1 MADVFFALRKQRASI
16 IKSKRGLVSI
26 FFCAL
31 ALQALGLSRPA
42 QAQGLTGSI
51 KGTVSATA
59 GDPSAQPELMV
70 GASLT
75 LVNRDLPSA
84 VFKTITDETGNFVFL
99 DLPAAT
105 YVLSAE
111 AKNLPSVTREIHL
124 TTGAT
129 LVVEIVLTATL
140 SESVTVKEE
149 EGLLSTGETATSN
162 TVHAEKLEELP
173 LRADNYQGALPL
185 TPGVVRGVDGADH
198 IKGTRAGQNAYTVN
212 GADITDP
219 VNGNLA
225 FDIPLE
231 AAANMHVED
240 NPYSAEFGR
249 ATGGATNL
257 VTKTGGDK
265 FKLGAARVF
274 PVFHKIIG
282 GKIDSFRPRLTF
294 EGPVIRKRLNF
305 LQSFEYRFSRIY
317 VPSLSA
323 PHDNSTAEAFNSFTQ
338 LDLTI
343 NARNRAK
350 FVGAIFPEKK
360 RYVGLNTF
368 NPQEAT
374 PNTKQR
380 GVLFS
385 VSEQAIF
392 HDESFLSS
400 LLSYKTFGFEVRSQ
414 GLQPLTVLPDGNT
427 GNYFADTRRSAQRL
441 QLQEQYFARTRRF
454 AGQHALKF
462 GAEFDYTKMSGRFDF
477 RPIVVRRRDQT
488 ISQRIDFVGPTFID
502 QPLAEFGTFAQDRW
516 VINKSLTIDAGLRL
530 DRNTISSHNNVS
542 PRLSFLFLPFKSD
555 RTVIRAGIGRF
566 YDRSPLSSRYFEVEN
581 LDDDDDEILN
591 APGFGIASQTHFP
604 GRIVTTYASDGRTIV
619 DGPREFMNVIR
630 APLRDA
636 RSTRW
641 SLQVDHSFTK
651 HLTLRLG
658 YLQRATNN
666 EPIIVP
672 HLTTTGGGILVLK
685 SRGLSRYKELQVL
698 AIYNSQRF
706 HNWNLSYVW
715 SGARGS
721 LNTADNFLG
730 DFPAFVVRA
739 NQFGTLPFDTPHR
752 FLAYGEM
759 KAPHSIT
766 VMPAL
771 EIRSGFPFSFV
782 NDRLDFVG
790 ARNQA
795 RFPMFLSLDASILKG
810 FTLPFLDKKA
820 RAGVVI
826 LNITNHFNPRD
837 VQNNTGSLH
846 VGQFFNSLGTSVR
859 AKFEMDF

>member
-1 MADVFFALRKQRASI
+1 MADVFFARRKQRACI
-16 IKSKRGLVSI
+16 VKSKRGLISI

-42 QAQGLTGSI
+42 QAQRVTGSI

-59 GDPSAQPELMV
+59 GDASAQPELLG

-111 AKNLPSVTREIHL
+111 AENLPRVTREIHL

-140 SESVTVKEE
+140 SASVTIKGE

-162 TVHAEKLEELP
+162 TVHAEKLEKLP

-185 TPGVVRGVDGADH
+185 TPGVVRGVDGIDH

-240 NPYSAEFGR
+240 SPYSAEFGR

-257 VTKTGGDK
+257 ETKTGGDK
-265 FKLGAARVF
+265 FKFRAARVF

-317 VPSLSA
+317 VPSLLA
-323 PHDNSTAEAFNSFTQ
+323 PRDNSTAEAFNSFTQ

-343 NARNRAK
+343 NPRNRAK

-368 NPQEAT
+368 NPQETT

-380 GVLFS
+380 GELFS

-392 HDESFLSS
+392 HDESFLFS
-400 LLSYKTFGFEVRSQ
+400 LFSYKTFGFDVLGQ
-414 GLQPLTVLPDGNT
+414 GTQPMTVLPDGNT

-441 QLQEQYFARTRRF
+441 QWQEQYFARTLKF
-454 AGQHALKF
+454 AGQHSLKL
-462 GAEFDYTKMSGRFDF
+462 GAEFDYTKMSGRFNF
-477 RPIVVRRRDQT
+477 RPIVIRRRDQT
-488 ISQRIDFVGPTFID
+488 LSQRIDFAGPTFID
-502 QPLAEFGTFAQDRW
+502 RPLAEFGTFAQDRW
-516 VINKSLTIDAGLRL
+516 VINKSLTIDAGLRF

-542 PRLSFLFLPFKSD
+542 PRLSFLLLPFKND
-555 RTVIRAGIGRF
+555 RTVIRAGIGVF
-566 YDRSPLSSRYFEVEN
+566 YDRSPLSSRYFEAEN
-581 LDDDDDEILN
+581 LDDNDEILDG
-591 APGFGIASQTHFP
+591 PGFGIASQTHFP
-604 GRIVTTYASDGRTIV
+604 RRIVTTYAPDGRTIV
-619 DGPREFMNVIR
+619 DGPREFVNVIR

-658 YLQRATNN
+658 YLQRATSN

-672 HLTTTGGGILVLK
+672 RLTKTGRGILVLK
-685 SRGLSRYKELQVL
+685 SRGRSRYKELQVL
-698 AIYNSQRF
+698 AIFNSQRF

-739 NQFGTLPFDTPHR
+739 NQFGTLPFDAPHR

-759 KAPHSIT
+759 KAPHGIT

-790 ARNQA
+790 TRNQT

-826 LNITNHFNPRD
+826 FNITNHFNPRD
-837 VQNNTGSLH
+837 VQNNTGSRH
-846 VGQFFNSLGTSVR
+846 PGQFFNSLGTSVR
-859 AKFEMDF
+859 GKFELDF